1 MWMGASS
8 VEELKVLL
16 KNAGSSSI
24 KIDIKDV
31 SSKYASKWSI
41 SLQVEEYIKSAS
53 IEAIKK
59 SM

>member
-1 MWMGASS
+1 VWMGASS